1 MQQHAE
7 FCVKCMISL
16 ALPHSSSLDLENAT
30 SHLSA
35 STTHRTFH
43 AQAQTLETTAAGGG
57 RGVGFGIDH
66 DLAMKQQAKYDLG
79 EEAKAQA
86 WIEGLTGEPFTLGFG
101 EQLKDGVTLCKA
113 MNVIKPGAVKKINSS
128 TLAFKQMENVT
139 FFLKACRGIGVPQS
153 SLFETPD
160 CYELKDLGLVVQCIY
175 GLAKEVRGKA
185 EYAHVPELLS
195 ATQAAAE
202 AGSSA

>member
-1 MQQHAE
+1 
-7 FCVKCMISL
+7 
-16 ALPHSSSLDLENAT
+16 
-30 SHLSA
+30 
-35 STTHRTFH
+35 
-43 AQAQTLETTAAGGG
+43 
-57 RGVGFGIDH
+57 
-66 DLAMKQQAKYDLG
+66 MKQQAKYDLG

-139 FFLKACRGIGVPQS
+139 FFLKACREIGVPQS

-195 ATQAAAE
+195 ATQAAVE